1 MLSFKPLRNQTSRK
15 TLMKRNTKQRGKYMK
30 IKISSFNQI
39 KVLISKASL
48 VFKYFQGNKSSQ
60 KPMYQYVWREKRSR
74 QWRYVNLRNTCCLKP
89 SHFMMSS
96 KSPCRKETETILK
109 KPVRHAEELEI
120 SLWQARVC
128 SVQTK
133 CDLHIL

>member
-60 KPMYQYVWREKRSR
+60 KPMYQYV
-74 QWRYVNLRNTCCLKP
+74 
-89 SHFMMSS
+89 
-96 KSPCRKETETILK
+96 
-109 KPVRHAEELEI
+109 
-120 SLWQARVC
+120 
-128 SVQTK
+128 
-133 CDLHIL
+133 